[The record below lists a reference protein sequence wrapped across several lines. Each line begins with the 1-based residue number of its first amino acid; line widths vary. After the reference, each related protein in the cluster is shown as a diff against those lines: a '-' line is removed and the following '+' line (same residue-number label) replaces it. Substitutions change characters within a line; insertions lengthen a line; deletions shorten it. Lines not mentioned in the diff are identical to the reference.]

1 MTDSTPKTAPTSA
14 RQHIDAATASRG
26 AVYNLMNSI
35 VAPRAIAWVSTRSA
49 RGINNLAP
57 HSYCM
62 IVSADPPII
71 AFSSAGAKDTLAN
84 IKATGEF
91 VFNHVPGVLAAQ
103 MNLSSA
109 DFPPET
115 SEFDWTGLTPLPS
128 VVVAAPSVGE
138 SPAAMECRVRDIQE
152 FGNGPSAYLIIA
164 DVVYITVDAALYAD
178 GILDDKLS
186 QPVGRLARSGYVR
199 STTFFDLPRPTYQG
213 LLDEGAKPQRNPA
226 VSS

>member
-1 MTDSTPKTAPTSA
+1 MTDSTPLTDPTAP
-14 RQHIDAATASRG
+14 RQHVDAALVSRG

-35 VAPRAIAWVSTRSA
+35 VAPRPIAWVSTRSA
-49 RGINNLAP
+49 TGVNNLAP

-62 IVSADPPII
+62 IISADPPII
-71 AFSSAGAKDTLAN
+71 AFSSSGAKDTLTN
-84 IKATGEF
+84 IRATGEF

-115 SEFDWTGLTPLPS
+115 SEFDWTGLTPIS
-128 VVVAAPSVGE
+128 SAVVAAPSVGE

-164 DVVYITVDAALYAD
+164 DVVYITVDPALYAN
-178 GILDDKLS
+178 GVLNDKLS
-186 QPVGRLARSGYVR
+186 QPVGRLAGTGYVH
-199 STTFFDLPRPTYQG
+199 STSFFDLPRPTYQG
-213 LLDEGAKPQRNPA
+213 LLDEGARPPHA
-226 VSS
+226 AAS